1 MTDAPAPNGPDASSG
16 LVPLLEETASELGG
30 VLPRRDAGGITWIVD
45 ARPIASVE
53 GPVASFR
60 IGREIGAAARNTP
73 DASASALGPDWVAFQ
88 PATLDGHA
96 RDRAVAWLAAA
107 HRLARRG

>member
-1 MTDAPAPNGPDASSG
+1 MTDAPGPNGPDASSG
-16 LVPLLEETASELGG
+16 LVDLLEETASELGG
-30 VLPRRDAGGITWIVD
+30 VLPRREAGRITWSVD
-45 ARPIASVE
+45 GQSIAHVD

-73 DASASALGPDWVAFQ
+73 DASASPLGQDWVAFE

-96 RDRAVAWLAAA
+96 RDRAVAWFAAA
-107 HRLARRG
+107 HRLAKRG